1 MADPLSPKNHLLL
14 PILTKLIISIIVAII
29 SLSLYGS
36 SEETSSLHPLFE
48 FGFNHSAEIFLHSLA
63 EILFHY

>member
-29 SLSLYGS
+29 SLSLCGS